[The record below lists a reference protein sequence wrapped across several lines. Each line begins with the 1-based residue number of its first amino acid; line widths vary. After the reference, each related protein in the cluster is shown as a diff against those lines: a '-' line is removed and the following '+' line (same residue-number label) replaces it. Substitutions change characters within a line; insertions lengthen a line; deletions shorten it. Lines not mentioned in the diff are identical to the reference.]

1 MAIVLF
7 TPVRHNGFLHRSQ
20 YVVLIS
26 LAAILSANNQ
36 SFRPLYFYSRF
47 YHLAIVS
54 HRFIVRNCGNGLDF
68 DRYAHIG
75 YAQGHAC
82 IDSLASTNG
91 QLMTVSAHVY
101 VSSSLHTADC
111 RLLYPFGL
119 PLYRPRP
126 HHSRSSALIALL
138 LLISNVEP
146 NPGPQR
152 QSAINF
158 GLMNVRSAVHK
169 AALIH
174 DVIRDHHLD
183 LIAVTE
189 TWMFSDEP
197 DAVAR
202 DIAPDGFRV
211 LHACRGKST
220 DTHRGGGIAI
230 IHRESIDLVT
240 ADIGRFCEFEHL
252 SVKLRSS
259 TAPSQITCIY
269 RQPAAVSNAFCED
282 LSDLF
287 EQLLLS
293 GQRQVV
299 CGDFNCPGKDGTQ
312 LDDRLQEVLSCY
324 NQLQLVTQ
332 STHQAG
338 NLLDLVIVPDQAEEF
353 VCDVSVHSL
362 LFSDHSLV
370 RCRLGVPPSRPSTV
384 SYTYRNIKRID
395 LQSFRHGVRDSQL
408 YDPDVLESFSTDA
421 YTELFE
427 AEISRVLIH
436 VLHYACARNEEEITI
451 VVFYPSK
458 RAPRSARVVDSR
470 DTSGG
475 LRHYQIN
482 RSLCNQDQSHES

>member
-1 MAIVLF
+1 
-7 TPVRHNGFLHRSQ
+7 
-20 YVVLIS
+20 
-26 LAAILSANNQ
+26 
-36 SFRPLYFYSRF
+36 
-47 YHLAIVS
+47 
-54 HRFIVRNCGNGLDF
+54 
-68 DRYAHIG
+68 
-75 YAQGHAC
+75 
-82 IDSLASTNG
+82 
-91 QLMTVSAHVY
+91 
-101 VSSSLHTADC
+101 
-111 RLLYPFGL
+111 
-119 PLYRPRP
+119 
-126 HHSRSSALIALL
+126 
-138 LLISNVEP
+138 
-146 NPGPQR
+146 
-152 QSAINF
+152 
-158 GLMNVRSAVHK
+158 
-169 AALIH
+169 LIH

-197 DAVAR
+197 DAVAH

-395 LQSFRHGVRDSQL
+395 LQSFRHGVLDSQL
-408 YDPDVLESFSTDA
+408 YDPDVLESFSADA

-427 AEISRVLIH
+427 AEISRVLDTCAPLRMRTQRRGNHDRGFLSIEARTAKRTCRRLERHFRRTKTLSDKQKFVQSRSIARELINKSRADVLTAKVNESTGNPKKMWNTTRQLLHSKPVSNMSDDECASMSSVFCQFFSDKVTRIQH
-436 VLHYACARNEEEITI
+436 VIADIIITI
-451 VVFYPSK
+451 S
-458 RAPRSARVVDSR
+458 DSSLQ
-470 DTSGG
+470 TSRPFAGSP
-475 LRHYQIN
+475 LTAFTSVSPAEVHKLINSSLISRHLVMSFQ
-482 RSLCNQDQSHES
+482 RRC